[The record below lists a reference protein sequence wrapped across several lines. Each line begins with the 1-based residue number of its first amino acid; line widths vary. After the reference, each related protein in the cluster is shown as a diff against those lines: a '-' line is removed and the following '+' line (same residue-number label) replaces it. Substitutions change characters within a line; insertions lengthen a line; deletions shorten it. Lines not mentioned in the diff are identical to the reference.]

1 MARSVIAVLKDCHC
15 NRATERRGAVALTKD
30 TGGMEDDSEQVT
42 VRLVD
47 GTTEIWDGAEML
59 ANGVLKVSKAA
70 TPAPDGQPDSTIIGV
85 EVTYYAAHAW
95 ISVTPSTKH
104 SQEPIKRGL
113 YI

>member
-1 MARSVIAVLKDCHC
+1 
-15 NRATERRGAVALTKD
+15 
-30 TGGMEDDSEQVT
+30 MEDLEQVT

-47 GTTEIWDGAEML
+47 GTTETWGGAEVL

-70 TPAPDGQPDSTIIGV
+70 TPAPDGQPDSAISGV
-85 EVTYYAAHAW
+85 EVTYYGAHAW

-104 SQEPIKRGL
+104 SQEAIKRGL